1 MANLTRLTN
10 TALNRDVLQNLQTL
24 TSKQH
29 ALVKAQATGQNVHA
43 ISQDPAAI
51 SQAIHYHTE
60 KRNLI
65 QMNRNCVRVDSFLN
79 ITHSTLK
86 SIYELLERGQELAAY
101 SSSEVNRNNLF
112 AYAQEVEG
120 LVNQLALQ
128 INQRYV
134 TKYLFSASKA
144 YESPFVMEKDENGTI
159 QKVAYQGGKEN
170 PAEIFVS
177 EGTKESGF
185 LEAEK
190 TQKLLDLMQHM
201 LDLRNSLKEGNI
213 DNVKHVQKALTVDE
227 YNLNQ
232 SMSSLAARMQKMK
245 IVNNNNS
252 NEFTSVE
259 SNLSNLFDID
269 LPTTAAGIKN
279 IEHTLEMSLK
289 VSSMLLNK
297 TNSLMDYLH

>member
-10 TALNRDVLQNLQTL
+10 TALNRDVLQNLQSL

-29 ALVKAQATGQNVHA
+29 RLVKAQATGQNVHT
-43 ISQDPAAI
+43 ISEDPATI

-65 QMNRNCVRVDSFLN
+65 QMHRNCIRVDAFLN
-79 ITHSTLK
+79 ITHGTLK

-144 YESPFVMEKDENGTI
+144 YEAPFLIEKDEEGKI
-159 QKVAYQGGKEN
+159 QKVDYQGGTEN

-185 LEAEK
+185 LEADK
-190 TQKLLDLMQHM
+190 TQKLLSLMQHM
-201 LDLRNSLKEGNI
+201 LDLRNSLQEGDI
-213 DNVKHVQKALTVDE
+213 ENVKNVQKALTLDE
-227 YNLNQ
+227 HNLNQ

-245 IVNNNNS
+245 IITNNNTND
-252 NEFTSVE
+252 FTSVE
-259 SNLSNLFDID
+259 RNLSNLLDVD
-269 LPTTAAGIKN
+269 LFTTAAGIKN

-289 VSSMLLNK
+289 VSSILLNK
-297 TNSLMDYLH
+297 TNTLMDWLF

>member
-1 MANLTRLTN
+1 MANSERITN
-10 TALNRDVLQNLQTL
+10 TSLNRDVLQNLQTL
-24 TSKQH
+24 TSRQH
-29 ALVKAQATGQNVHA
+29 SLVKAQATGQSVHA
-43 ISQDPAAI
+43 ISEDPAAI
-51 SQAIHYHTE
+51 SQAIEYHTE

-65 QMNRNCVRVDSFLN
+65 QMNRNCIRVDSFLN
-79 ITHSTLK
+79 ITHGTLK
-86 SIYELLERGQELAAY
+86 SIYELLERSQELAAY

-134 TKYLFSASKA
+134 TKYLFSASKT
-144 YESPFVMEKDENGTI
+144 YEAPFLIEKDDKGKIE
-159 QKVAYQGGKEN
+159 KVSYQGGKDK

-185 LEAEK
+185 LEADK
-190 TQKLLDLMQHM
+190 TQKLLNLMQHM
-201 LDLRNSLKEGNI
+201 LDLRNSLNEGNI
-213 DNVKHVQKALTVDE
+213 DNIKNVQKALTADE

-245 IVNNNNS
+245 IINNNNN
-252 NEFTSVE
+252 NEFTAVE
-259 SNLSNLFDID
+259 RNLSNLLDVD
-269 LPTTAAGIKN
+269 LFTTAASIKN

-297 TNSLMDYLH
+297 TNSLMDYLF

>member
-10 TALNRDVLQNLQTL
+10 TALNRDVLQNLQSL

-29 ALVKAQATGQNVHA
+29 TLVKAQATGQSIHA
-43 ISQDPAAI
+43 ISEDPATI

-65 QMNRNCVRVDSFLN
+65 QMNRNCVRVDAFLN
-79 ITHSTLK
+79 ITHGTLR

-112 AYAQEVEG
+112 AYSQEVEG

-128 INQRYV
+128 LNQRYV

-144 YESPFVMEKDENGTI
+144 YEAPFLIEKDEEGKI
-159 QKVAYQGGKEN
+159 QKVDYQGGKEN
-170 PAEIFVS
+170 PSEIFVS

-185 LEAEK
+185 LEADK
-190 TQKLLDLMQHM
+190 TQKLLALMQHM
-201 LDLRNSLKEGNI
+201 LDLRNSLHDGDI
-213 DNVKHVQKALTVDE
+213 DHVKNVQKALTVDE

-245 IVNNNNS
+245 IINNNNT
-252 NEFTSVE
+252 NAFTAVE
-259 SNLSNLFDID
+259 RNLSNLLDVD
-269 LPTTAAGIKN
+269 LFTTAAGIKN

-297 TNSLMDYLH
+297 TNTLMDFLF